1 MKRGSRMVGVVFCL
15 MAASLLIAGCSTSP
29 SEEEMRKLDELKQ
42 ENSALQREVSQ
53 KEEQKAALDRE
64 IAAKNAKIKKC
75 NDDKQIVQSRLS
87 K

>member
-1 MKRGSRMVGVVFCL
+1 MKRRPVTVGILTCM
-15 MAASLLIAGCSTSP
+15 MAASLLVAGCSSSP
-29 SEEEMRKLDELKQ
+29 SAEEMRKLDELKQ
-42 ENSALQREVSQ
+42 ENSALQREVAQ

-64 IAAKNAKIKKC
+64 IAGKNAKLKKC